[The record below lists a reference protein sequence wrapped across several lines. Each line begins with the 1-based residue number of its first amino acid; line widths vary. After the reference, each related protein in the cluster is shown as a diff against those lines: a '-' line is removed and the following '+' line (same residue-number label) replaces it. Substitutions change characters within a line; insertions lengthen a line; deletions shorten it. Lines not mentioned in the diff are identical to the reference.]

1 MEIRAR
7 NTIETEVKEINQL
20 DFLSNNTKQRRG
32 VPGMFSV
39 LGKEK
44 GARKCQNSDGEIEER
59 SLFLVLILI

>member
-20 DFLSNNTKQRRG
+20 DFLSNNTKQRRV
-32 VPGMFSV
+32 VPRMFSV

-44 GARKCQNSDGEIEER
+44 GARKLLELR
-59 SLFLVLILI
+59 R